1 MELVPAPRDMPGKC
15 LSQAIA
21 SGVPGA
27 PASCSALKRHV
38 PRAWRTVETKA
49 QTLAAPSLGEGQGML
64 AAEGSVFILVYA
76 TYQIILI
83 TQEVD

>member
-21 SGVPGA
+21 PGA